1 MSVYNRSWFAL
12 YTKPKHEFKAEL
24 ELNNLSV
31 ENYLPKITR
40 VRQWS
45 DRKKKI
51 TLPLF
56 SGYIFINVNEKER
69 YQSLQLPSIVKTV
82 SFNGKPSVI
91 PDSEINNLKKMLESN
106 PEVNVVDELKEGS
119 LVKVVE
125 GPFSGVEGVVYKT
138 PNNERILAIVIN
150 LLKRSVTVLLPT
162 ESVIKVK

>member
-1 MSVYNRSWFAL
+1 MSADNRNWFAL
-12 YTKPKHEFKAEL
+12 YTKPRHEFKAEQ
-24 ELNNLSV
+24 ELNRLEI
-31 ENYLPKITR
+31 ENYLPKTTR
-40 VRQWS
+40 TRQWS

-69 YQSLQLPSIVKTV
+69 YYALELPYIVKTV

-91 PDSEINNLKKMLESN
+91 PDSEIDNLKRMLAGN
-106 PEVNVVDELKEGS
+106 PEVNVVDELKEGTT
-119 LVKVVE
+119 VKVVE
-125 GPFSGVEGVVYKT
+125 GPFKDVEGIVYKT

>member
-1 MSVYNRSWFAL
+1 MSTENRNWFAL

-24 ELNNLSV
+24 DLSKLEI
-31 ENYLPKITR
+31 ENYLPKITKTK
-40 VRQWS
+40 QWS

-69 YQSLQLPSIVKTV
+69 YQALELPGIVKTV
-82 SFNGKPSVI
+82 SFNGKPSVV
-91 PDSEINNLKKMLESN
+91 PDFEIDNLKRMLEGN
-106 PEVNVVDELKEGS
+106 PEVNVIDELKAGT
-119 LVKVVE
+119 LVKVVD
-125 GPFSGVEGVVYKT
+125 GPFKDVEGIVYKT